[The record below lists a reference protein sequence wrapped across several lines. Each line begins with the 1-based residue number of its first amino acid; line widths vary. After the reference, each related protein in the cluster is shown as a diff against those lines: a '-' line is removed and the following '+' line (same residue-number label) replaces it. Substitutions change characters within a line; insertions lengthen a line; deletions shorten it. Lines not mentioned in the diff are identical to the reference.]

1 MKTLILIAT
10 LVLTAAVTIAQD
22 DPKKE
27 ATKVVVNLEMV
38 KRFNECQ
45 YDSTKNFRYI
55 MAQMNKPVAKTY
67 DNPAPAEQKNLAKK

>member
-27 ATKVVVNLEMV
+27 ATKVVLTW
-38 KRFNECQ
+38 KWLK
-45 YDSTKNFRYI
+45 DS
-55 MAQMNKPVAKTY
+55 MNASMIVPRISDT
-67 DNPAPAEQKNLAKK
+67 